1 MFESDR
7 KLRHLPF
14 FEEIAS
20 RSEGDPEWHSAVA
33 GMVVLRLVDAWL
45 DEGAEFTVDE
55 AFTIRSVESVIEEV
69 RPGSPIRTLLQR
81 VMDALRERKPDIHV
95 VVTPLM
101 AYAQALEYDAKW
113 TLATDVYHSV
123 LAHLHPMEDTDASI
137 AAHLRLGSCYR
148 AMDLLDEASTAYAAS
163 SDIATAAGDM
173 LGILRARV
181 GEAAILSRR
190 GNYPRAQDI
199 LDDAIA
205 RANGENLRDVRSRA
219 LHQRANVAK
228 ARGQYELAIRFA
240 YDALHDSETPTE
252 RDRILG
258 DIAGAFSD
266 LGVYTAAR
274 DAYLVL
280 SVTAQEQFTRWAA
293 TLNLLD
299 IAVQNG
305 SELLFEQHRR
315 QLLGQSLPPY
325 LATGYQLSLGQGYQR
340 FGDEEKAR
348 RHLTAAVA
356 SAREYGLNALLFDAE
371 EALLGVEK
379 KRATSRPPQL
389 GLETEEVAGAIRALR
404 EAVGVA

>member
-1 MFESDR
+1 VFESDR

-33 GMVVLRLVDAWL
+33 GLVVLRLVDSWL
-45 DEGAEFTVDE
+45 EEGPEVALDDPFTL
-55 AFTIRSVESVIEEV
+55 RSVEAAIEEV
-69 RPGSPIRTLLQR
+69 RPGSPVRTLLHR
-81 VMDALRERKPDIHV
+81 VLRALHERKPDIHI

-101 AYAQALEYDAKW
+101 AYAQALEYDAHW
-113 TLATDVYHSV
+113 RLAADVYHSV

-148 AMDLLDEASTAYAAS
+148 SMDLLDEASAAYATAS
-163 SDIATAAGDM
+163 EIATAAGDM

-181 GEAAILSRR
+181 GEAAILGRR

-205 RANGENLRDVRSRA
+205 RAKGENLRDVRSRA
-219 LHQRANVAK
+219 LHQRANVAR

-252 RDRILG
+252 KDRILG
-258 DIAGAFSD
+258 DIAAAFSD

-299 IAVQNG
+299 IAVQTG
-305 SELLFEQHRR
+305 SEPLFEQHRR
-315 QLLGQSLPPY
+315 QLLGQPLPPY
-325 LATGYQLSLGQGYQR
+325 LATGLQLSLGQGYQR
-340 FGDEEKAR
+340 FGDDDKAR

-356 SAREYGLNALLFDAE
+356 SAREHGLNALLFDAE
-371 EALLGVEK
+371 EALLGVHK
-379 KRATSRPPQL
+379 KPATSRSQL
-389 GLETEEVAGAIRALR
+389 SLATEEVAGAIKALR
-404 EAVGVA
+404 EAVGVS